1 MYIWNVNYESNN
13 IGEIDLV
20 EGRPQRALTGHSHF
34 ISDITLSSESKFALT
49 GSWDNTLR
57 LWDIEAGRTT
67 YRFMGHTKDVLSVT
81 MSPDNRQIISS
92 SRDRTI
98 KLWNTLAECKH
109 TFDTSQH
116 SDWISSVRFTPSGK
130 ESVIVSAG
138 WDRKINLWSQS
149 EFTVKNSFEGHTDPI
164 NSVTISPDG
173 SFIASGGKDNLVII
187 WNIKE

>member
-1 MYIWNVNYESNN
+1 MAEAQERLQQVGILQGHGGWVTGLQAGGSNQEKLLVSTSRDRNLYIWNVDYESNN
-13 IGEIDLV
+13 AGEIDLV

-116 SDWISSVRFTPSGK
+116 SDWVSSVRFTPSGK
-130 ESVIVSAG
+130 DSVIVSAG
-138 WDRKINLWSQS
+138 WDRKINLWS
-149 EFTVKNSFEGHTDPI
+149 
-164 NSVTISPDG
+164 
-173 SFIASGGKDNLVII
+173 
-187 WNIKE
+187 